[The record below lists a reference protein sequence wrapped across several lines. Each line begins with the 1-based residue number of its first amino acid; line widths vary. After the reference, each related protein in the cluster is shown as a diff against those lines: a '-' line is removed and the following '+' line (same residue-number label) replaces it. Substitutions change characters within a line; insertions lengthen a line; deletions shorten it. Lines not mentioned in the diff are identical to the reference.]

1 MADRCLAAG
10 RAGGLALRV
19 QQNDEREF
27 SLMLAI
33 FSVSAGMV
41 GVCLTGIG
49 LLQVVTSVKKAGTIS
64 DELLAVDAGLFLVC
78 CLLIFGSFRLKRDGI
93 RQRLQK
99 AADTAFFLG
108 LVLMAIICVLITM
121 AFV

>member
-1 MADRCLAAG
+1 
-10 RAGGLALRV
+10 
-19 QQNDEREF
+19 
-27 SLMLAI
+27 MLAI